1 MKIFKIILFVALLI
15 IPSICEARVCVAPR
29 TCGNTI
35 GCISVLKGFSSY
47 LSFNTWLTANPYVEY
62 EVVYAT
68 STNITIVL
76 WTSNCVYT
84 EQCWDKTGV
93 CSLQ

>member
-1 MKIFKIILFVALLI
+1 MKRFLALALFLVMVPAI
-15 IPSICEARVCVAPR
+15 ADARVCVAPR

-47 LSFNTWLTANPYVEY
+47 LAFNNWLAANPYAEY

-76 WTSNCVYT
+76 WSSNCVYT

>member
-1 MKIFKIILFVALLI
+1 MQKIFALVIMLMVLAPI
-15 IPSICEARVCVAPR
+15 AEARVCVVPL

-35 GCISVLKGFSSY
+35 GCISTLRSFSTY
-47 LSFNTWLTANPYVEY
+47 LAFNTWLTANPYAEY

-68 STNITIVL
+68 SQIITIVL
-76 WTSNCVYT
+76 WSGNCVYT

-93 CSLQ
+93 CTIQ